1 MPGMQASPM
10 FYIWQSWAFLI
21 PGILVAM
28 LFVLDS
34 IRLAKYSTT
43 PENEEF
49 FLPFA
54 AVAIGP
60 ELPYPVKLKDEDDAI
75 DQSKQHVRGIQVEQ
89 TAMITVEEEDPKK
102 LPPRMRRKS
111 FPLLKLGP

>member
-1 MPGMQASPM
+1 MPGMQALPI

-21 PGILVAM
+21 PGIFVTM

-43 PENEEF
+43 PDNEEF

-60 ELPYPVKLKDEDDAI
+60 ELPYPVKLKDEDDTV
-75 DQSKQHVRGIQVEQ
+75 DQSMRHVRGIQVEQ
-89 TAMITVEEEDPKK
+89 TAIITVEEEDPGD
-102 LPPRMRRKS
+102 LPPPMRRKS
-111 FPLLKLGP
+111 FPLLKSGL